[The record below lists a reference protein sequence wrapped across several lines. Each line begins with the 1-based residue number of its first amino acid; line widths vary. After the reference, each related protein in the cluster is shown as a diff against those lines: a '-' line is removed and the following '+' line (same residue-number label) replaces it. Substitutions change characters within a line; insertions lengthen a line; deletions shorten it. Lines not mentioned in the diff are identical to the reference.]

1 MAITLP
7 YPVLAIKSGK
17 KYPVRDLNWNLNIS
31 KENASKPTKDAN
43 NITNTK
49 KLNGIETVQAME
61 FTFYKKD
68 RNNQNGY
75 QTSFPHDLDRDN
87 EHNQP
92 TIVLPKSWFK
102 N

>member
-1 MAITLP
+1 MGKVEQLIQALED
-7 YPVLAIKSGK
+7 YNSRLSGGL
-17 KYPVRDLNWNLNIS
+17 Y
-31 KENASKPTKDAN
+31 